1 MAKKTDKS
9 VAEEDGGAEAEAKA
23 PEAEA
28 EAKAPGAEAEAK
40 APGAETEAEG
50 ARVKEAEPAATD
62 SKNEHGTTDPPFD
75 PTAIRMETTALTV
88 DLLVRRAAEGG
99 LDLAPAAKGNPAWT
113 AAARSRLVES
123 LLLRVPLPAF
133 YIDASTPDRW
143 SVVDGL
149 QRLAALDAFVNH
161 GAFGL
166 SGLEFL
172 DHLEGKTFKE
182 LPRHFQRR
190 ILETKV
196 TGHLIQEGTP
206 EPVRAAL
213 IRRIDTGRRRSR
225 RASGLKKNSSK

>member
-9 VAEEDGGAEAEAKA
+9 VAEKASAPTAEAEA
-23 PEAEA
+23 PEAETEPEVEDA
-28 EAKAPGAEAEAK
+28 GLAEAEQA
-40 APGAETEAEG
+40 A
-50 ARVKEAEPAATD
+50 AEPASDPGTAT
-62 SKNEHGTTDPPFD
+62 PPFD
-75 PTAIRMETTALTV
+75 PTAIRIETTALTV
-88 DLLVRRAAEGG
+88 DVLTQRLAEGG
-99 LDLAPAAKGNPAWT
+99 IDLAPAADGSPAWT
-113 AAARSRLVES
+113 EVARSRLVES

-149 QRLAALDAFVNH
+149 HRLAALDAFVNH

-206 EPVRAAL
+206 EPVRAAI
-213 IRRIDTGRRRSR
+213 IRRIDTGSR
-225 RASGLKKNSSK
+225 RAPGKAGLKKNSSK